1 MCGIIGYLGK
11 INGISILLNGLKMLQ
26 NRGYDSAG
34 ISFLN
39 SKQQIATYKYAS
51 EDTNNSITRLYN
63 ETNELKDVFSGIAHT
78 RWATHGP
85 KTDINAH
92 PHTDFYGLFS
102 LVHNG
107 IIENYIEIKNFL
119 KNKGYEFKSETDT
132 EVIVNLISYF
142 YRTEKSLIKA
152 IEYTSQKLEG
162 TWAALVIYKK
172 NPDLLIIMKNGS
184 PLLLGKNS
192 NGYIITSE
200 LSGFQNLVDEYISI
214 KNKSF
219 FIIDKKDNKVYT
231 KNLNGID
238 SEEYLKQNN
247 EIVKLNKELFS
258 LTPDPYPHW
267 MLKEIYDQV
276 ESVKRVLG
284 NGGRL
289 AGQYGIKLGG
299 LDENKEKL
307 LQFKKV
313 KILGCGTSL
322 NAGIFGHTIFTMS
335 KVFET
340 SGYQDASEFYD
351 YSFER
356 NTLYIVLSQSGETK
370 DVHRAMEIIKKHS
383 GFILSIVNV
392 VNSLIAREA
401 DCGMYIHAGSEKGV
415 ASTKS
420 FTNQVLA
427 LCLIACWFC
436 KVGGRKEYENFI
448 DQLLIDIK
456 VYSKNVEK
464 ALNNIQN
471 DLHIRK
477 DFEKTP
483 NMFIL
488 GRGLN
493 YPIALE
499 GALKIKEISYI
510 HAEGQC
516 GGSLKHGPFALI
528 EKGMPIIIICM
539 DDEHKSRMISAA
551 EEVRARG
558 AVTYL
563 ITNDETMKETNL
575 FDKLVLVPDAGIL
588 SPLISVIPFQII
600 CYQIALLKGINP
612 DFPRNL
618 AKVVTVDG

>member
-11 INGISILLNGLKMLQ
+11 INGIKILLNGLKMLQ

-39 SKQQIATYKYAS
+39 EQDINVLKYAS
-51 EDTNNSITRLYN
+51 EDTNNSISRLYN
-63 ETNELKDVFSGIAHT
+63 ETKDLESVFNGIAHT

-92 PHTDFYGLFS
+92 PHTDYYGTFS

-107 IIENYIEIKNFL
+107 IIENYQEIKDFL
-119 KNKGYEFKSETDT
+119 INDGYKFKSDTDT
-132 EVIVNLISYF
+132 EVIVNLLSYF
-142 YRTEKSLIKA
+142 YRSEKSLIKA

-162 TWAALVIYKK
+162 TWAVLVISKE
-172 NPDLLIIMKNGS
+172 NPDLQIIMKNGS

-192 NGYIITSE
+192 DGYIITSE

-219 FIIDKKDNKVYT
+219 FIIDKKDNKIYN
-231 KNLNGID
+231 KNLNGICAD
-238 SEEYLKQNN
+238 KYLNCNN
-247 EIVKLNKELFS
+247 DILKLNKELFS
-258 LTPDPYPHW
+258 LSPDPYPHW
-267 MLKEIYDQV
+267 MLKEIHDQV
-276 ESVKRVLG
+276 ESTKRVLN
-284 NGGRL
+284 NGARL
-289 AGQYGIKLGG
+289 AGKYGIKLGG
-299 LDENKEKL
+299 LDENKNMLEKF
-307 LQFKKV
+307 QKV

-322 NAGIFGHTIFTMS
+322 NAGIFGHTIFSIS

-340 SGYQDASEFYD
+340 SIYQDASEFYD
-351 YSFER
+351 YSYEK
-356 NTLYIVLSQSGETK
+356 NTLYVVLSQSGETK
-370 DVHRAMEIIKKHS
+370 DVHRAMEIIKKNN
-383 GFILSIVNV
+383 GYILSIVNV

-401 DCGMYIHAGSEKGV
+401 DCGVYINAGSEKGV

-420 FTNQVLA
+420 FTNQVIA
-427 LCLIACWFC
+427 LCLVACWFC
-436 KVGGRKEYENFI
+436 KVCGRNSNEPFI
-448 DQLLIDIK
+448 NKLLQDMRSFSLNIEI
-456 VYSKNVEK
+456 

-471 DLHIRK
+471 DLHIGK

-558 AVTYL
+558 AITYL
-563 ITNDETMKETNL
+563 ITDDPTMENTNL
-575 FDKLVLVPDAGIL
+575 FDKLVVVPKAGIL
-588 SPLISVIPFQII
+588 SPLISVIPFQYI